1 MHSRVSIRFCLSL
14 PNTAVIITSFHY
26 YIAKP
31 LNEASVAANEN
42 VLILAFG
49 LVSLTVRL
57 SVPQAFGNSH
67 LDTRRSHLSH

>member
-1 MHSRVSIRFCLSL
+1 MHSRFSIWFCLSSSKL
-14 PNTAVIITSFHY
+14 PSSKLHFRCYTV
-26 YIAKP
+26 KP
-31 LNEASVAANEN
+31 LNEVSAAANEN
-42 VLILAFG
+42 VFILAFG

>member
-31 LNEASVAANEN
+31 LNEVSAAANEN